1 MKVIPFMV
9 DHIMNRDEAVS
20 IFNDVSEDVTFASL
34 PFPTE
39 PMIMQFNVAYAFPSC
54 GHDYSKVHKLNKAW
68 VDDEGVTH
76 KWLFGRST
84 QYENSRKQESLK
96 GSKHMF
102 RGVTQMPNRN
112 GPIKLQAIF
121 SEPEVHKVIHFSS
134 KHEAYI
140 VHYFKGSPKSNH
152 HANEKG
158 IAALKYSR
166 CERVRTKSV
175 ISEPEKCSSKIVKP
189 SSQIEKPQKAVL
201 SGQKKEGSL

>member
-1 MKVIPFMV
+1 MKVIPFMF

-112 GPIKLQAIF
+112 GPIKLQAFFDCCNQSLTRLTLPSILP
-121 SEPEVHKVIHFSS
+121 SIHPSTHPARFFARNMSNWTFTVLICS
-134 KHEAYI
+134 
-140 VHYFKGSPKSNH
+140 YFVQ
-152 HANEKG
+152 
-158 IAALKYSR
+158 IAIYRFILPFYL
-166 CERVRTKSV
+166 
-175 ISEPEKCSSKIVKP
+175 I
-189 SSQIEKPQKAVL
+189 
-201 SGQKKEGSL
+201 